1 MGKPLPLVAL
11 AVLLAALALRELLA
25 PLPTVQRSAPP
36 SSPQPSGASGANTGD
51 DDGDDGDDDGDDGD
65 DDPFADLGPDVSMPL
80 LDWLEGALGA
90 DDADA
95 FGFSLGEEGFSTLG
109 DLLEAD
115 MTDED
120 LKDLEM
126 PPVTRRKLLRK
137 LQEARTDGGGSA
149 RHSSA
154 KASDFDF
161 DETRSSTPKAAP
173 VPPIKAALGTFLR
186 YSFYVGKFG
195 IGISRSFVVE
205 MCITPGRAQ
214 GWHCSG
220 LGRSFSRRPVCRSPH
235 GIHKWWRIRRKS

>member
-1 MGKPLPLVAL
+1 MTGSCCTGLDLDQPRAWPSWLRGGRPLRRNLRLV
-11 AVLLAALALRELLA
+11 
-25 PLPTVQRSAPP
+25 LP
-36 SSPQPSGASGANTGD
+36 NTHSHK
-51 DDGDDGDDDGDDGD
+51 
-65 DDPFADLGPDVSMPL
+65 LNRL
-80 LDWLEGALGA
+80 C
-90 DDADA
+90 
-95 FGFSLGEEGFSTLG
+95 
-109 DLLEAD
+109 
-115 MTDED
+115 
-120 LKDLEM
+120 KLEM
-126 PPVTRRKLLRK
+126 RNLELRK

-205 MCITPGRAQ
+205 MCVTPGRAQ